1 MEPIPY
7 AQTDSE
13 LRKFG
18 LIMAGMVVLMFA
30 LVLPWLFSFDMPYW
44 PFILAAVLIVLA
56 LLKPAWLAPVNK
68 GWLKVGLVLGWIN
81 TRIILGII
89 FGLLVVPIGFIMKSL
104 GKDPLQNKFSD
115 EESYRVKSTP
125 RDKQHLEKPF

>member
-56 LLKPAWLAPVNK
+56 LLKP
-68 GWLKVGLVLGWIN
+68 
-81 TRIILGII
+81 
-89 FGLLVVPIGFIMKSL
+89 
-104 GKDPLQNKFSD
+104 DPLQNKFSD